1 MWSFETMSKIKKFIS
16 TIPIFE
22 ATKVNSVVISGEVS
36 PNYKKVAV
44 NQQNYWRDELKVM
57 PGVMA

>member
-1 MWSFETMSKIKKFIS
+1 MSKIKKFIS